1 MRTVTSIG
9 CAALLVGLAPIAGAA
24 NEVSLSSTNDKACE
38 FTGSLVGDVGTLA
51 NVVYDVGQLGFSC
64 NYTGT
69 VNIGMTTDDG
79 TILEVEGEPDSGVLY
94 QIRWLVPPTGN
105 PNLLWNSAL
114 GVATFGPWV
123 RNTGASPNAIV
134 SALVQVRLLDP
145 LTVAGNYTD
154 TVTFTVAPN

>member
-1 MRTVTSIG
+1 MPSSATDVELASSLDEG
-9 CAALLVGLAPIAGAA
+9 CSFTGDLVG
-24 NEVSLSSTNDKACE
+24 T
-38 FTGSLVGDVGTLA
+38 VGTAA

-69 VNIGMTTDDG
+69 VKIGMTTTDG
-79 TILEVEGEPDSGVLY
+79 TILEVPGEPDSGVLY

-105 PNLLWNSAL
+105 INLLWNSAL
-114 GVATFGPWV
+114 GVATFGPWI
-123 RNTGASPNAIV
+123 RNTGASPNQVV